1 MAFSALDRILAQA
14 QAAGVIPAAGAP
26 GTFAPGATINYPKF
40 TMNGSPEIAML
51 QQEQAR
57 QAAMTGM
64 PFAPTPFIPGQGA
77 NGAIAPPSPMTG
89 FNSIAQRMMPLIMNS
104 QPKPFTP
111 GMTMGK
117 GSANTPPPTVPPWAQ
132 RLNNIGL
139 MGGGGLPNGGDI
151 PYDGA

>member
-1 MAFSALDRILAQA
+1 LCFLWELIMAFSALDRILAQA

-77 NGAIAPPSPMTG
+77 NGAIAPPPVPQ
-89 FNSIAQRMMPLIMNS
+89 APRP
-104 QPKPFTP
+104 P

-117 GSANTPPPTVPPWAQ
+117 GSANTSPPVMLPPWAQ
-132 RLNNIGL
+132 RLNKIGL